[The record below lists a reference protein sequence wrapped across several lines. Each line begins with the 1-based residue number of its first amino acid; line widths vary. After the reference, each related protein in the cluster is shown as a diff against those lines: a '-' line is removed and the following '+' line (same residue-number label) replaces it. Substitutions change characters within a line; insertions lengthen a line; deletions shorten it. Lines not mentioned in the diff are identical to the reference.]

1 MHLCYPSMPDK
12 FILIYPDTVLKTRAG
27 EIANIDQDIVDLAE
41 DMKHAM
47 YKAPGV
53 GLAAPQVGYA
63 KRLILVDP
71 TGGKSPDTLLVMINP
86 VIVEKEGADTD
97 SEMCLSVPEVSVD
110 VKRFKKILIKGT
122 NLAGKEVELEAEDYL
137 ARIFQHEIDHL
148 DGKVILDYASFLKRS
163 IYLKKRKK
171 GKL

>member
-1 MHLCYPSMPDK
+1 MPEK
-12 FILIYPDTVLKTRAG
+12 YILIYPDTVLKSRAG
-27 EIANIDQDIVDLAE
+27 EIETINQDIVDLAD

-53 GLAAPQVGYA
+53 GLAAPQVGYS

-71 TGGKSPDTLLVMINP
+71 SGGKSPGTLLVMINP
-86 VIVEKEGADTD
+86 VIAEKEGAETD

-110 VKRFKKILIKGT
+110 VKRFRKILVKGT
-122 NLAGKEVELEAEDYL
+122 SLAGKEVEIEAEDYL

-163 IYLKKRKK
+163 LYLKKRKK

>member
-1 MHLCYPSMPDK
+1 MSEKP
-12 FILIYPDTVLKTRAG
+12 ILIYPDTVLKTRAR
-27 EIANIDQDIVDLAE
+27 EIENIDQDLVDLCE
-41 DMKHAM
+41 DMKNSM
-47 YKAPGV
+47 YAAPGV
-53 GLAAPQVGYA
+53 GLAAPQVGYS

-71 TGGKSPDTLLVMINP
+71 TAGKSSDTLMVVLNP
-86 VIVEKEGADTD
+86 VIVESEGAVTD

-110 VKRFKKILIKGT
+110 VKRFRKILIKGKSIS
-122 NLAGKEVELEAEDYL
+122 GKDIEIEAEDYL

-163 IYLKKRKK
+163 LYLKKTKK

>member
-1 MHLCYPSMPDK
+1 MPEK
-12 FILIYPDTVLKTRAG
+12 HIIIYPEKVLKTRAQ
-27 EIANIDQDIVDLAE
+27 EIDNIDQEIMTLAE

-47 YKAPGV
+47 YHAPGV
-53 GLAAPQVGYA
+53 GLAAPQVGYS

-71 TGGKSPDTLLVMINP
+71 TADKSAASLLVIINP
-86 VIVEKEGADTD
+86 VIAEREGSATD

-110 VKRFKKILIKGT
+110 VKRFKRILIKGV
-122 NLAGKEVELEAEDYL
+122 NLAGKDVEIEAEDYL